1 MTPRRWSKKTRAWA
15 YSYLVLRDGE
25 QCAICHATPTA
36 QNKSSTA
43 QNKKDLRTTS
53 LVSSTAHNTL
63 DIDHIDGN
71 PNNDNPD
78 NLRLLCR
85 RCNVAT
91 SDRLHPRKHYSSDL
105 RERERKEGRPATR
118 IARKDANYREG
129 SSEMQANLLY
139 EVKFRRWLM
148 RKVTTEGGYDR
159 TTAIAEGAELVGC
172 SPLTTA
178 RYITKL
184 TSPSGPLMEMED
196 ALYHR
201 ILILK
206 PHLQNRETNADG
218 PQHGPSPSTPP
229 HSAPTSHA
237 TLKQE
242 EKKQPETLEGNTGE
256 SNAQH
261 KRTGH
266 T

>member
-25 QCAICHATPTA
+25 HCAICNATPTA

-43 QNKKDLRTTS
+43 QTKKELRTTPIVSSTTQPRVSTTQNKKELRTSS

-91 SDRLHPRKHYSSDL
+91 SDRLHPRKRYSSDL
-105 RERERKEGRPATR
+105 RERERKEGRTSTR

-129 SSEMQANLLY
+129 SPEMQANLLY
-139 EVKFRRWLM
+139 EVEFRRWLM
-148 RKVTTEGGYDR
+148 YKVTTEGSYDR
-159 TTAIAEGAELVGC
+159 TTAAAEGAELVGC

-184 TSPSGPLMEMED
+184 TSPSGPLMEMDD

-201 ILILK
+201 ILVLK
-206 PHLQNRETNADG
+206 PHLQTRRPRRSQPRNAH
-218 PQHGPSPSTPP
+218 P
-229 HSAPTSHA
+229 
-237 TLKQE
+237 
-242 EKKQPETLEGNTGE
+242 
-256 SNAQH
+256 
-261 KRTGH
+261 
-266 T
+266 

>member
-1 MTPRRWSKKTRAWA
+1 MSPRRWATSTRAWA
-15 YSYLVLRDGE
+15 YRYLAVRDGE
-25 QCAICHATPTA
+25 HCAICHATPTT
-36 QNKSSTA
+36 QNTATTADSTTQNSSTT
-43 QNKKDLRTTS
+43 QN
-53 LVSSTAHNTL
+53 NL

-71 PNNDNPD
+71 PSNNHPD

-85 RCNVAT
+85 QCNVAT
-91 SDRLHPRKHYSSDL
+91 SNRSNPRKRDSSDL
-105 RERERKEGRPATR
+105 CVCVRERKEGKPGTR

-139 EVKFRRWLM
+139 EVRFRRWLM

-172 SPLTTA
+172 SPATTA

-184 TSPSGPLMEMED
+184 TSPSGPLMEMDD

-206 PHLQNRETNADG
+206 PHLQ
-218 PQHGPSPSTPP
+218 PQPQPRSPS
-229 HSAPTSHA
+229 SASGDA
-237 TLKQE
+237 
-242 EKKQPETLEGNTGE
+242 
-256 SNAQH
+256 
-261 KRTGH
+261 
-266 T
+266 

>member
-43 QNKKDLRTTS
+43 QNKKGLGTTPIVSSTAQPRVSTTQNKKDLRTSS

-71 PNNDNPD
+71 PKNDNPD

-105 RERERKEGRPATR
+105 RERERKEGRPSTR

-139 EVKFRRWLM
+139 EVPFRRWLM
-148 RKVTTEGGYDR
+148 HKVTTEGSYDR
-159 TTAIAEGAELVGC
+159 TTAIAEGAERVGC

-184 TSPSGPLMEMED
+184 TSPSGPLMEMDD

-201 ILILK
+201 ILVLK
-206 PHLQNRETNADG
+206 PHLQTRRPRRSQPRNAH
-218 PQHGPSPSTPP
+218 P
-229 HSAPTSHA
+229 
-237 TLKQE
+237 
-242 EKKQPETLEGNTGE
+242 
-256 SNAQH
+256 
-261 KRTGH
+261 
-266 T
+266 

>member
-1 MTPRRWSKKTRAWA
+1 MTPRRWTRNTRAWA
-15 YSYLVLRDGE
+15 YRYLAVRDGE

-43 QNKKDLRTTS
+43 QNKNDLRTTPIVSSTTQPRVSTTQNKKDLRTSS

-71 PNNDNPD
+71 PNNDTPD

-105 RERERKEGRPATR
+105 REREKKEGRPSTR

-139 EVKFRRWLM
+139 EVEFRRWLM

-184 TSPSGPLMEMED
+184 TSPSGPLMEMDD

-206 PHLQNRETNADG
+206 PHLQ
-218 PQHGPSPSTPP
+218 TPAHEP
-229 HSAPTSHA
+229 
-237 TLKQE
+237 
-242 EKKQPETLEGNTGE
+242 
-256 SNAQH
+256 
-261 KRTGH
+261 
-266 T
+266 

>member
-1 MTPRRWSKKTRAWA
+1 VPAPPFACLFSIVSFRAPLIGAWTTIIRHAGPTTRNTATT
-15 YSYLVLRDGE
+15 RD
-25 QCAICHATPTA
+25 
-36 QNKSSTA
+36 STT
-43 QNKKDLRTTS
+43 Q
-53 LVSSTAHNTL
+53 NTL

-71 PNNDNPD
+71 HKNDDSD

-91 SDRLHPRKHYSSDL
+91 SNRNTPRRNLSSDL
-105 RERERKEGRPATR
+105 RERKGGRASTR

-139 EVKFRRWLM
+139 EDPFRRWLM

-159 TTAIAEGAELVGC
+159 STAIAEGAELVGC

-184 TSPSGPLMEMED
+184 TSPLGPLMEMDD

-206 PHLQNRETNADG
+206 PHLQ
-218 PQHGPSPSTPP
+218 TPAHEP
-229 HSAPTSHA
+229 
-237 TLKQE
+237 
-242 EKKQPETLEGNTGE
+242 
-256 SNAQH
+256 
-261 KRTGH
+261 
-266 T
+266 

>member
-1 MTPRRWSKKTRAWA
+1 MTPRRWATGTRAWA
-15 YSYLVLRDGE
+15 YRYLVLRDGE
-25 QCAICHATPTA
+25 VCAICHASPTT
-36 QNKSSTA
+36 QNTSTT
-43 QNKKDLRTTS
+43 Q
-53 LVSSTAHNTL
+53 NTL

-71 PNNDNPD
+71 PNNNHPD

-85 RCNVAT
+85 QCNVAT
-91 SDRLHPRKHYSSDL
+91 SNRSNPRKSDSSDL
-105 RERERKEGRPATR
+105 RERERREGRPSTR

-148 RKVTTEGGYDR
+148 RKVTTEGVYDR

-184 TSPSGPLMEMED
+184 TSPSGPLMEMDD

-201 ILILK
+201 VLVLK
-206 PHLQNRETNADG
+206 PHLTK
-218 PQHGPSPSTPP
+218 P
-229 HSAPTSHA
+229 HDT
-237 TLKQE
+237 
-242 EKKQPETLEGNTGE
+242 QP
-256 SNAQH
+256 
-261 KRTGH
+261 
-266 T
+266 

>member
-1 MTPRRWSKKTRAWA
+1 MTPRRWATNTRAWA
-15 YSYLVLRDGE
+15 YRYLAVRDGE
-25 QCAICHATPTA
+25 HCAICHASSTTQNTPTTA
-36 QNKSSTA
+36 DSTTQNSP
-43 QNKKDLRTTS
+43 TTQ
-53 LVSSTAHNTL
+53 NTL

-71 PNNDNPD
+71 PSNNHPD

-85 RCNVAT
+85 QCNVAT
-91 SDRLHPRKHYSSDL
+91 SNRSNPRKSDSSDL
-105 RERERKEGRPATR
+105 RERERKEGRPSTR

-184 TSPSGPLMEMED
+184 TSPSGPLMEMDD

-206 PHLQNRETNADG
+206 PHLQAPRPKRSQRRKTV
-218 PQHGPSPSTPP
+218 HTP
-229 HSAPTSHA
+229 
-237 TLKQE
+237 
-242 EKKQPETLEGNTGE
+242 
-256 SNAQH
+256 
-261 KRTGH
+261 
-266 T
+266 